1 MKVPFTKPYFPKKM
15 KSNIL
20 SSISEIMD
28 NKSLMLGKY
37 SCTLEEKFA
46 KLIGVKYAVAVNSA
60 TTGLQI
66 SLRYG
71 KTKGKEVIVPAASFI
86 TNVSSVLFE
95 NAKPVLVECEK
106 ETLTY
111 NIEELKKK
119 INKNTAAI
127 VLVHLTGYIGN
138 KYKKIIQIAKEND
151 ILLIEDC
158 SHAHGSHIGKQYA
171 GSMGDVGVFSFYPTK
186 VLTSGTGGILT
197 TNNEEIYKL
206 AKSLR
211 LFGKN
216 DSNEVNKLGND
227 WFLDEFRSAICL
239 SQLDMIESIIE
250 KRSKAANYYIEN
262 LPKSKLFSFLKL
274 KYDQKSC
281 WYNFPIFFKSLEN
294 KNIFK
299 AELSKK
305 FISSKSIYRPVFEE
319 KVFLK
324 YNLGKNYK
332 ATKEMLDHSLC
343 LPMYTSISKK
353 ELDYIIKIFNN
364 IIDDI

>member
-1 MKVPFTKPYFPKKM
+1 
-15 KSNIL
+15 
-20 SSISEIMD
+20 
-28 NKSLMLGKY
+28 
-37 SCTLEEKFA
+37 
-46 KLIGVKYAVAVNSA
+46 
-60 TTGLQI
+60 
-66 SLRYG
+66 
-71 KTKGKEVIVPAASFI
+71 
-86 TNVSSVLFE
+86 
-95 NAKPVLVECEK
+95 
-106 ETLTY
+106 
-111 NIEELKKK
+111 
-119 INKNTAAI
+119 
-127 VLVHLTGYIGN
+127 
-138 KYKKIIQIAKEND
+138 
-151 ILLIEDC
+151 
-158 SHAHGSHIGKQYA
+158 
-171 GSMGDVGVFSFYPTK
+171 MGDVGVFSFYPTK

-216 DSNEVNKLGND
+216 DSNNEVDKLGND

-250 KRSKAANYYIEN
+250 KRSKAAKYYIEN

-332 ATKEMLDHSLC
+332 TTKEMLDHSLC

-353 ELDYIIKIFNN
+353 DIGTLYAINTSVDDDCDEIPDFADYFGTRLAKVFKNTLYSGSVTKYLAPINKDDVPLWQIVYDDDDKEQWEISELKIGATLFKSKVELTCNDIINKSHGGTCGVDYESDTNNDCVSDTNNECGRSDSENSMDDHYEYEVQRSDLNFFDVVPLGCFHFNFHCGF
-364 IIDDI
+364 